1 VIYKKDIHTITFG
14 VGGSQQFGHKTQ
26 ATATSTIF
34 VPKPG
39 AGGDTITLYL
49 LYDPEANACV
59 GNAYLVRLAFNPE
72 TIATVDP
79 VITVDEAGTGA
90 ASGFALA
97 GQLPVVAKSFVG
109 SGGKAYF
116 YKVKNLTI
124 AGAGGTGG
132 QIAWWMELQ

>member
-1 VIYKKDIHTITFG
+1 MPSGNVIALF
-14 VGGSQQFGHKTQ
+14 
-26 ATATSTIF
+26 
-34 VPKPG
+34 
-39 AGGDTITLYL
+39 L

-59 GNAYLVRLAFNPE
+59 GNAYLVRLSFNPE
-72 TIATVDP
+72 TLATVP
-79 VITVDEAGTGA
+79 PTITVDDAGTGA

-124 AGAGGTGG
+124 SGAGGVGG